1 MGPKSGDS
9 GGWAQACSPPFVAI
23 AIVAVAAVG
32 SLWLAAAGIQRDAS
46 LLPQRTAPARA
57 GVAGSLNLML
67 IGIDQRSGHGAADVL
82 LLVHVDADHQ
92 QVHVVSLP
100 RDLLV
105 TLPGGARE
113 PLGPA
118 FATAGAAGVV
128 GAVEDLLGIRIDH
141 VALTRLD
148 AMARLID
155 LLGGI
160 TVDNPVASSA
170 EGFVF
175 ARGPITLRGEEALA
189 FVRQG
194 DGVPGDLDRAESQR
208 LVLQGIVERL
218 LTSRD
223 LLNPGTV
230 KAVLNQLAND
240 IVVDS
245 EFETGDMVALFLDV
259 KLATSQRSL
268 RAIKLPTAGRGRTAT
283 GQRYEKPDAE
293 RVAALGE
300 ALNNDR
306 LDAWVR

>member
-1 MGPKSGDS
+1 ML
-9 GGWAQACSPPFVAI
+9 AALVAI

-32 SLWLAAAGIQRDAS
+32 SLWLAVAGIRRDAS
-46 LLPQRTAPARA
+46 LLPERTDAVQA
-57 GVAGSLNLML
+57 GVPGSLNLML
-67 IGIDQRSGHGAADVL
+67 IGIDQRSGQGAADVL

-100 RDLLV
+100 RNLLV
-105 TLPGGARE
+105 TIPGGGRA
-113 PLGPA
+113 PIGPA
-118 FATAGAAGVV
+118 FARVGSAGVV
-128 GAVEDLLGIRIDH
+128 GAVQDLLGVRVDH

-160 TVDNPVASSA
+160 TVDNPVASMA
-170 EGFVF
+170 DGHVF
-175 ARGPITLRGEEALA
+175 PRGPITLHGEEALA
-189 FVRQG
+189 FVRQE

-208 LVLQGIVERL
+208 LVLQGIVEQL
-218 LTSRD
+218 LTSKD

-230 KAVLNQLAND
+230 RAVLNQLAND

-245 EFETGDMVALFLDV
+245 ELNPGAMVELFLDV
-259 KLATSQRSL
+259 KLSSSPRTL
-268 RAIKLPTAGRGRTAT
+268 RTIKLPTAGRGYTET

-293 RVAALGE
+293 RVATLGE

-306 LDAWVR
+306 MDAWVR